1 MIKAIIILVFII
13 IFYFFFMMPL
23 TKMASKT
30 DRNIEQNENKN
41 NNFPSESNGF

>member
-1 MIKAIIILVFII
+1 MIKAIIILISFVVLYLFFI
-13 IFYFFFMMPL
+13 MPL

-30 DRNIEQNENKN
+30 DKNIEQNEDNN